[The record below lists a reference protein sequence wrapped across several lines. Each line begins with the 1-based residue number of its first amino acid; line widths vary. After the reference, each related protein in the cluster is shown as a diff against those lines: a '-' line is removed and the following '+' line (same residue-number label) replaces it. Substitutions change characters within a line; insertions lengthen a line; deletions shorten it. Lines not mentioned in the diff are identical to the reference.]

1 MNALVDLA
9 DPAAVTDALSC
20 EWLVACLCAE
30 WCGTCRDY
38 HDSFASMQAQF
49 PQAAFLWVDIETHA
63 DWADDMDIENFP
75 TIMIQQDD
83 AVRFLGTMLPYPGH
97 LQRTLETLLNASG
110 DARRPGESVPLDL
123 RELLR
128 MQAG

>member
-1 MNALVDLA
+1 MNTLVDLA
-9 DPAAVTDALSC
+9 DPAAVTDARSR

-38 HDSFASMQAQF
+38 RDIFTSVQTQF

-75 TIMIQQDD
+75 TIMIQQGD
-83 AVRFLGTMLPYPGH
+83 AVRFLGTMLPYASH
-97 LQRTLETLLNASG
+97 LQRTLETLLNAQPHE
-110 DARRPGESVPLDL
+110 ARPIEAVALNL

-128 MQAG
+128 TKAD